1 MKVSG
6 SDRVSGASLNKGGAA
21 RAAGGFSVGPAAQA
35 SSTASATPTSGVTG
49 VASIDALLA
58 LQAVGDP
65 MERRKRAVKRAS
77 RILDVLDDVK
87 VALLDGALS
96 PNSLSRLMEAIREE
110 RGDTEDPRLE
120 DVLDQIELR
129 AAVELAKLEPLRT
142 AA

>member
-1 MKVSG
+1 MKVSS
-6 SDRVSGASLNKGGAA
+6 SDRVSGASLNKGGSPK
-21 RAAGGFSVGPAAQA
+21 AAGGFSVSQAQSAAPAA
-35 SSTASATPTSGVTG
+35 SAAPTSGVTG

-65 MERRKRAVKRAS
+65 LERRKRAVNRAS

-87 VALLDGALS
+87 VALLDGQVSPGALT
-96 PNSLSRLMEAIREE
+96 RLMDAIREE

-120 DVLDQIELR
+120 GVLDQIELR
-129 AAVELAKLEPLRT
+129 AAVEMAKLEPLRT